1 MHSTKYD
8 VVVAGAGIVGLAHAW
23 MASRKGLRVAV
34 LEKNHRCIGA
44 SVRNFGFITVTG
56 QRAGDT
62 WRRAMRSRQLWAEV
76 APKAG
81 IPICHQGLIVVGQRF
96 EALEI
101 LESFQQ
107 TEMGQDCSLL
117 SAETMCQRFPEIR
130 SEHALGG
137 LYSPQELR
145 VESKDAIGQLAMWL
159 SQEMGVDFF
168 FGHELLEI
176 NLPQLRTASNI
187 FHTEKLILCP
197 GTELSGIAEPYLAPH
212 RLTHTQLQMLRIQ
225 PSRPLPLHAAVMS
238 DLSLV
243 RYAGYTGLNCHQA
256 LLDRLLLEEKPSLDA
271 GIHLI
276 AVQSEDGSLVVGD
289 SHHPVSDVEPF
300 AQESVDML
308 ILDQLQRTILLDEY
322 RVTHRWTGKY
332 PVDQTDNDALIISP
346 NNDIRVVSVI
356 SGTGASTAFGIAEEV
371 IDQWGI

>member
-117 SAETMCQRFPEIR
+117 SAETMCQRF
-130 SEHALGG
+130 
-137 LYSPQELR
+137 
-145 VESKDAIGQLAMWL
+145 ES
-159 SQEMGVDFF
+159 
-168 FGHELLEI
+168 
-176 NLPQLRTASNI
+176 
-187 FHTEKLILCP
+187 
-197 GTELSGIAEPYLAPH
+197 
-212 RLTHTQLQMLRIQ
+212 
-225 PSRPLPLHAAVMS
+225 
-238 DLSLV
+238 
-243 RYAGYTGLNCHQA
+243 
-256 LLDRLLLEEKPSLDA
+256 
-271 GIHLI
+271 
-276 AVQSEDGSLVVGD
+276 
-289 SHHPVSDVEPF
+289 
-300 AQESVDML
+300 
-308 ILDQLQRTILLDEY
+308 
-322 RVTHRWTGKY
+322 
-332 PVDQTDNDALIISP
+332 
-346 NNDIRVVSVI
+346 
-356 SGTGASTAFGIAEEV
+356 GASMLLAVFTVRTSYASSPKMLSV
-371 IDQWGI
+371 SLP